1 MDLVEGAKDPLLK
14 HIRQLLLN
22 YVVANITTD
31 YIQLTE
37 DAVPTV
43 DPNCLILPP
52 DPFDTLTRIYALG
65 SQEPSQEKLP
75 KPTPAAIQYIKD
87 VLKPQALRPSES
99 VAFRESTFESYLPLY
114 QPMSPVLTARARRE
128 TPRPRAD
135 KFLRLPARSHSEFLA
150 SQSIKPVEVK
160 PISETVPK
168 QDEVLDTDWRL
179 HKDEEPVRSFLL
191 SVFKPCQG
199 YKNRH
204 LDFSSRPDSPP
215 TPNQVPDPPFIPIFP
230 RRRRAGS
237 GVRVCDPPPSGLKG
251 VGSLRAVILPLVKV
265 EEPDHD
271 LYTQNMVVVD
281 EAFKSSVS
289 PTPTPTSS
297 QDEID
302 ELSWSSPNTTPPAY
316 RPTKMV
322 WGRFSC
328 PLYKTFLRDSLL
340 TLETASSMVGQTEST
355 CDSIDANRDDFD
367 ADLVRLYEHQR
378 QDPRDLILKEP
389 VDEKRQLL
397 IDDVHSHLVPVLP
410 PPNQHP
416 PNALFLP
423 SKLKELV
430 APAKGKGQ
438 ADVKIPVY
446 AFLKKAKGIPSLNVE
461 LSWVPIAAKIRIPT
475 HSEVLNVADLLEG
488 STQACPNLPTQVSN
502 LLEDV
507 LSTPYA
513 SKIRAQQETWSY
525 RYGETLFQPAT
536 SNFLNLDVA
545 RCELILS
552 RKERR
557 RLAGLTDDFEDNMED
572 SDDQLDA
579 EDAHAVEGRSAKRPR
594 LTRDIYLDDSGIAF
608 DSLDVDLP
616 PSIGGSYFYDHQSD
630 GDIVAEYDEQFTPDD
645 PRIGLPAHSR
655 QDADHGEF
663 MALSFGSHPAI
674 SAQPTQL
681 PPNETSSDETYAS
694 RFEPHPDAIVNN
706 TSVARPSGLPDPPD
720 IATRSLGIL
729 EFAKLRAKKVSM
741 LDPDSHPEIPQDGA
755 DVQEPPR
762 GIPEDIYA
770 PSTIRLPLMWD
781 PPTSPHRYMVS
792 MDVLQK
798 QSLLRSLRSRA
809 CAVDVVERGTLRGV
823 DIILDPHSAI
833 IFSNLLVLPFECADL
848 VKRIAQQSWL
858 YSRLLILFEAYPVEH
873 SYQCKMNSD
882 RPFALFAYTPPVLKA
897 VRKLRRD
904 LDIMSG
910 CGTKRAECLVQHANN
925 VDETAKFTRFFGDF
939 VQANDE
945 YHGMPW
951 GDRTWLEDDIPE
963 VLSVVGSLVWLL
975 TLWIKGEIEL
985 AAVDGTNRFAAFVIL
1000 CQIDLGDFLEFS
1012 AEERMAKFGDCVGLE
1027 RMMLLNQVIEQR
1039 LQAMQPS
1046 ESDVVNPLVW
1056 RSVPSASPISSAD
1069 NTVSRNTP
1077 TAVLCTGKFLNV
1089 WLFYW
1094 LILSQSVA
1102 VHVRIAAVIGV
1113 EGVNEWA
1120 LAKRL
1125 SLATMR
1131 GNVFGAT
1138 AALVIWRVLDVSESL
1153 YLASRRHT
1161 QTELA
1166 STLGLIA

>member
-1 MDLVEGAKDPLLK
+1 MDLVEGAEDPLLK

-37 DAVPTV
+37 DALRSQYFVQVPTV

-87 VLKPQALRPSES
+87 VLKPQALRPLES

-215 TPNQVPDPPFIPIFP
+215 TPNQVPDSPFIPIFP

-237 GVRVCDPPPSGLKG
+237 GVRVGDPPPSGLKG
-251 VGSLRAVILPLVKV
+251 VGSLRAVILPPVKV
-265 EEPDHD
+265 EEPDPD
-271 LYTQNMVVVD
+271 LHTQNMVVVD
-281 EAFKSSVS
+281 EAYKSSVS

-316 RPTKMV
+316 RPTKMEV
-322 WGRFSC
+322 VQIPRVKRIGVERKK
-328 PLYKTFLRDSLL
+328 PLPIGHGTVLGSFLVPFVQNLPAGQPASRS
-340 TLETASSMVGQTEST
+340 LETPSSMVGQAEST

-397 IDDVHSHLVPVLP
+397 MDVPVLP

-430 APAKGKGQ
+430 APAKAKGQ
-438 ADVKIPVY
+438 AVVKIPVY

-461 LSWVPIAAKIRIPT
+461 LSWIPIAAKTRIPT
-475 HSEVLNVADLLEG
+475 HFEVLNVADLLEG

-502 LLEDV
+502 LLEDL
-507 LSTPYA
+507 LSTPSA
-513 SKIRAQQETWSY
+513 SKTRAQQETWSY

-536 SNFLNLDVA
+536 SDFLDLDVA
-545 RCELILS
+545 RCEIILS

-557 RLAGLTDDFEDNMED
+557 RVAGLTDDFEDNQD

-579 EDAHAVEGRSAKRPR
+579 EDAQAVEGRSAKRPR
-594 LTRDIYLDDSGIAF
+594 LARDIYLDDSGIAF

-630 GDIVAEYDEQFTPDD
+630 GDIVAEYDEQFAPDD

-681 PPNETSSDETYAS
+681 PPNETPSDETYAS
-694 RFEPHPDAIVNN
+694 MFEPHPDVIVNN
-706 TSVARPSGLPDPPD
+706 TSVARPSDLPDPPD

-762 GIPEDIYA
+762 SIPEDIYA
-770 PSTIRLPLMWD
+770 PSTIRLPLIWD

-792 MDVLQK
+792 MDVIQK
-798 QSLLRSLRSRA
+798 QSFLRSLRSRA
-809 CAVDVVERGTLRGV
+809 CTVDVVERETLGGV

-873 SYQCKMNSD
+873 SYQCKTSSD
-882 RPFALFAYTPPVLKA
+882 RPSALFAYTPPVLKA

-910 CGTKRAECLVQHANN
+910 CGTKRAECLVQHAFANT

-945 YHGMPW
+945 YHGMLW

-963 VLSVVGSLVWLL
+963 VLSVVASLVWLL
-975 TLWIKGEIEL
+975 TLWIKGETEL
-985 AAVDGTNRFAAFVIL
+985 AAVDGMNRFAAFVIL

-1012 AEERMAKFGDCVGLE
+1012 AEERMAKFGDCIGLE

-1046 ESDVVNPLVW
+1046 ESDVV
-1056 RSVPSASPISSAD
+1056 
-1069 NTVSRNTP
+1069 
-1077 TAVLCTGKFLNV
+1077 
-1089 WLFYW
+1089 
-1094 LILSQSVA
+1094 
-1102 VHVRIAAVIGV
+1102 
-1113 EGVNEWA
+1113 E
-1120 LAKRL
+1120 
-1125 SLATMR
+1125 
-1131 GNVFGAT
+1131 
-1138 AALVIWRVLDVSESL
+1138 
-1153 YLASRRHT
+1153 
-1161 QTELA
+1161 
-1166 STLGLIA
+1166 